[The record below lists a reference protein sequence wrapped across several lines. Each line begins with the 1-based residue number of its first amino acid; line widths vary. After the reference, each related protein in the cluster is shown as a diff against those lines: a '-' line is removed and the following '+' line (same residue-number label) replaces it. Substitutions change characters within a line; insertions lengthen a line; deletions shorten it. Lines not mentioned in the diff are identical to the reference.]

1 MSPLLLYENNSRHFI
16 IFSGRIVI
24 VSYEILSEIICQQNH
39 LIANENEL
47 IKFIG
52 TFPKECEYKC
62 FFSPKEYKCLPS
74 FYDHVFIQINSRLEL
89 CLWLKLDRLFFMEW
103 VRVPKRER
111 RNVTN
116 D

>member
-1 MSPLLLYENNSRHFI
+1 MIL
-16 IFSGRIVI
+16 
-24 VSYEILSEIICQQNH
+24 SYEILSEIICQQNH

-62 FFSPKEYKCLPS
+62 LPS
-74 FYDHVFIQINSRLEL
+74 FYDHVFFQINSRLEL